1 MLKKI
6 LSVALALVMVIGTL
20 SISAFA
26 IASGSEV
33 GLVLVADK
41 TESQIVP
48 GETVTVSIF
57 FDLADWDQLM
67 SDTKVALLFDDTVYT
82 PDLDS
87 RTFEG
92 DWAGYA
98 KDATTAKLNAAYG
111 TAVMGASTMSAAE
124 QATYNSAVMLTAG
137 ADAGLGAT
145 NKAGYS
151 VTYDPNTGYSVCE
164 CTIQFEVTGDAAA
177 VAAGNKNITICDT
190 LNTNQFV
197 KKTDGSTTPKNPTT
211 PLDVS
216 RGNILAN
223 MPAGPAV
230 TYEKTQ
236 LKLAVNNHEL
246 DTTAQYPVQMRVTSK
261 ITDADFDTYFSNTT
275 THGTDP
281 APSTDAIIGV
291 GLVAF
296 DGDEA
301 SFDEATAASVVNG
314 GTAAGYKAA
323 ETDYISKASDD
334 ADAYFGAILRGQRD
348 AFENSPITFLGY
360 VRYLDDA
367 GAEQVIFYEATVT
380 KTITTAMIDTYCANN

>member
-1 MLKKI
+1 MLKKV
-6 LSVALALVMVIGTL
+6 LSVALALVMVLGAL

-26 IASGSEV
+26 IADGSEV
-33 GLVLVADK
+33 GFVLVADK

-48 GETVTVSIF
+48 GETVTVSLF
-57 FDLADWDQLM
+57 FDMADWDQLM

-92 DWAGYA
+92 DWANYA

-111 TAVMGASTMSAAE
+111 TTVMGASTMSAAE

-151 VTYDPNTGYSVCE
+151 VTYDSNTGYSVCE
-164 CTIQFEVTGDAAA
+164 CTIQFTVTGDAAA

-190 LNTNQFV
+190 LNNNQFV
-197 KKTDGSTTPKNPTT
+197 KKTNGSTTPKNPTT

-223 MPAGPAV
+223 MPAGPEV
-230 TYEKTQ
+230 NYVKTQ
-236 LKLAVNNHEL
+236 LKKNSGGY
-246 DTTAQYPVQMRVTSK
+246 DVQMRITSV
-261 ITDADFDTYFSNTT
+261 ITDSDFDTYFPNTT

-281 APSTDAIIGV
+281 APTANALTSV
-291 GLVAF
+291 GIVAF
-296 DGDEA
+296 HGAEA
-301 SFDEATAASVVNG
+301 NFDEAAAKALVID
-314 GTAAGYKAA
+314 GTAATGYEAA
-323 ETDYISKASDD
+323 ETDYISKASDT
-334 ADAYFGAILRGQRD
+334 ADGYFGAILRGSRA
-348 AFENSPITFLGY
+348 AFENLPVTFMGFAK
-360 VRYLDDA
+360 YLDADGNA
-367 GAEQVIFYEATVT
+367 QVIFYEAAVE
-380 KTITTAMIDTYCANN
+380 KTITTAQLDA